1 MTAARGLV
9 RFISQYKFFFS
20 FFFSFS
26 FSLCLCTMGSA
37 EEPIPSIVRC
47 DHKAYRC
54 LMPLRP
60 VCNIRGEKEGKRKR
74 EKEAGEPA
82 AKRSYD
88 GFRAAGGFPP
98 SFFPPRGSLFSHRSH
113 RGSCTHRA
121 PTSNISLRSS
131 FYYHYCY
138 YNFVADEST
147 RGPA

>member
-9 RFISQYKFFFS
+9 RFISQYKFFFFLS
-20 FFFSFS
+20 FFSFS
-26 FSLCLCTMGSA
+26 LYLCTTGSA
-37 EEPIPSIVRC
+37 DESIPSIVRC

-60 VCNIRGEKEGKRKR
+60 VCNIRSPAARRRKH

-88 GFRAAGGFPP
+88 GFRAAGGSPP
-98 SFFPPRGSLFSHRSH
+98 SLFPPRGSLFSHRSH

-121 PTSNISLRSS
+121 LTSTVSLRSS
-131 FYYHYCY
+131 FYYHCCY
-138 YNFVADEST
+138 YNFE
-147 RGPA
+147 